1 MVITTLNKLIQIGIL
16 RMFRRYG
23 ANFNQPDHEGKTP
36 ISILEDA
43 KFPIPRLLYTNW
55 SMSTKDLEKDT
66 TNSG

>member
-1 MVITTLNKLIQIGIL
+1 
-16 RMFRRYG
+16 MFRRYG